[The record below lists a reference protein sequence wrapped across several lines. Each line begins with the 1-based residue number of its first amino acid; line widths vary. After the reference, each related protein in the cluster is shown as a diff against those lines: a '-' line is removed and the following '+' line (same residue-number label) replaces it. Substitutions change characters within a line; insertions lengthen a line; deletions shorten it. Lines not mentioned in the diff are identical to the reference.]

1 MSSFKSLLKKCT
13 FIGKRSGFYLSC
25 MLILLVFNF
34 LCIIFLS
41 YILSFIL
48 VFYFNFYLCAALC
61 APLIKFIC
69 QTPSRNSQA
78 PLITANQS
86 VDQTY
91 LCSLWYF
98 FIYFFIQR
106 LSHSSLKGHWQL
118 VGSLDGSL
126 KVSKSQQNRT
136 LQLKQYQKN
145 QLKCTNSRTHPRQS
159 QGSFALVP
167 NCQVLQNRSPA
178 VSPAKN
184 QFSKS

>member
-1 MSSFKSLLKKCT
+1 MYYFSFLY
-13 FIGKRSGFYLSC
+13 FIIHFSILFQFLSMCSTLCSINKVYLSD
-25 MLILLVFNF
+25 
-34 LCIIFLS
+34 
-41 YILSFIL
+41 
-48 VFYFNFYLCAALC
+48 
-61 APLIKFIC
+61 
-69 QTPSRNSQA
+69 SQA